1 MTDNPGSTGSFT
13 TDELRVP
20 LNEPTTP
27 GRVAPIHTP
36 AISRQHKSVRMGT
49 HEPAAVA
56 VIRRGISPFVV
67 VVMLAN
73 CLLIAGAPINL
84 EFWGLG
90 LISFFV
96 SALILTPPP
105 AHQWTATGERAKRSA
120 SRMLLEWLC
129 VAMVLVFLSIA
140 FKLTQIFSREV
151 LV

>member
-1 MTDNPGSTGSFT
+1 MADNPGSTGSFT

-20 LNEPTTP
+20 LSEPTTP
-27 GRVAPIHTP
+27 GRVAPIHAP
-36 AISRQHKSVRMGT
+36 AVSRQHKSVRMGT
-49 HEPAAVA
+49 HEPAALA

-96 SALILTPPP
+96 SALILTPPRP
-105 AHQWTATGERAKRSA
+105 TSGPRPENAPGAPPRACCWSGCASPWCWCSCRSP
-120 SRMLLEWLC
+120 SN
-129 VAMVLVFLSIA
+129 
-140 FKLTQIFSREV
+140 
-151 LV
+151 